1 MTASEPIVPFKE
13 TISEPPKT
21 DMVNEDID
29 IQSVTTVQQEIN
41 EKNERQKI
49 ITLQTPNKQ
58 CIIKIRAVPLPKG
71 VTDLLDKNAD
81 ILKILESFKPSKV
94 SQDELEKNV
103 QKLNVADE
111 SVPISIN
118 DKTLVIET
126 LNDRSLKA
134 IEVFKNDLKAAFD
147 AAGSVWNNAVEEIWS
162 AGPRKCGP
170 NLLLNRTKDYKKSL
184 FDFSIKEDAEKDL
197 RDDFTN
203 SFLNGFQLATL
214 AGPLCEEP
222 MMGVAFAVEE
232 WSITKEDEDSVA
244 ASHPYGPFSG

>member
-1 MTASEPIVPFKE
+1 
-13 TISEPPKT
+13 
-21 DMVNEDID
+21 MVNEDID
-29 IQSVTTVQQEIN
+29 IQNVTTVQQEIN
-41 EKNERQKI
+41 EKQERQKI

-81 ILKILESFKPSKV
+81 ILKILESFKPTKA
-94 SQDELEKNV
+94 SQDELEKDLF
-103 QKLNVADE
+103 KLSVADE
-111 SVPISIN
+111 SVPFPSS
-118 DKTLVIET
+118 DKTSIVET

-134 IEVFKNDLKAAFD
+134 IEVFKNDLKVAFE
-147 AAGSVWNNAVEEIWS
+147 AAGPMWNNAVEEIWS

-184 FDFSIKEDAEKDL
+184 FDFSTKEDAEKDL

-232 WSITKEDEDSVA
+232 WSIEKEEEDAVA
-244 ASHPYGPFSG
+244 VSQPYGPFSG